1 MGLTALVTSNVT
13 EEMEFL
19 FNKQLLWTVWNVENV
34 DGQYILLT
42 VIIKLL
48 HSYIIYISKQAYHN
62 YETQFASWSQGCTK
76 LSSP

>member
-1 MGLTALVTSNVT
+1 
-13 EEMEFL
+13 
-19 FNKQLLWTVWNVENV
+19 VWNVENV

-62 YETQFASWSQGCTK
+62 YETQFAS
-76 LSSP
+76 